1 MGRHEGNWAADRRRE
16 TEEKGGEGV
25 LDQGGGSRQLGV
37 CASVGVVQMGGA
49 LLCGCG
55 ECVHACPCA
64 VQVELCEVLASGSE
78 GQCTRVV
85 HM

>member
-1 MGRHEGNWAADRRRE
+1 MGQHEGNWDADRHRE
-16 TEEKGGEGV
+16 TGEKGGEGV
-25 LDQGGGSRQLGV
+25 LDQVGSSRQLGI
-37 CASVGVVQMGGA
+37 CKSVGAVQMGCA

-64 VQVELCEVLASGSE
+64 VQVEVCEVLASGSE
-78 GQCTRVV
+78 GQCTRVM